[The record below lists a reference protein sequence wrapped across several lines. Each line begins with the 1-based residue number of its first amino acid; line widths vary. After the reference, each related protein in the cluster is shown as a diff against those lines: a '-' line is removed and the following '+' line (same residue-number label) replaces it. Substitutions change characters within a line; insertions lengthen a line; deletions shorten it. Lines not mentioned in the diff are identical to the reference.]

1 MERKRNPGIEPPL
14 TLSRIALRSIRATDH
29 GFTNVICRTPQPA
42 ESCEKSLETEV
53 KSNPPILGID
63 QSLIYSLSGSDP
75 HPEVAAVNDMQW
87 APIGPSEPVPPPLPP
102 SRVDFTGNR
111 TEFRKMV
118 TKGAMLELVTF
129 GFYRFWLV
137 TDIRRHLW
145 SNTAIDGDAAEY
157 TGRAKELL
165 VGFLF
170 ALAILVPI
178 YLAYFLV
185 GIEFERW
192 QGFASTPLFIAFY
205 AFGQFAIFRAR
216 RYRLT
221 RTVWRGVRFWMDGSG
236 WIYSFRAMLW
246 GLLVFL
252 TLGLA
257 LPWREASLERYKM
270 RHTYFGDLQG
280 DFEGDGWTFF
290 KRGWWLWLLTPIAVI
305 IFPLAPFLYAEFK
318 AREWRWWLNG
328 IRIGGVS
335 LSSDLPHNAFY
346 GLYWKMVGWWMLLST
361 LFGLYIG
368 GATMLVVKVSGVPAE
383 QVFGP
388 DHAAKSIPMLVMMVI
403 GYFALALAINIIM
416 RVYLQRDLWAK
427 VLETVAVHD
436 IGAAADVRANGEL
449 ASALGEGFAD
459 GLDVAGF

>member
-1 MERKRNPGIEPPL
+1 
-14 TLSRIALRSIRATDH
+14 
-29 GFTNVICRTPQPA
+29 
-42 ESCEKSLETEV
+42 
-53 KSNPPILGID
+53 
-63 QSLIYSLSGSDP
+63 
-75 HPEVAAVNDMQW
+75 MQW
-87 APIGPSEPVPPPLPP
+87 TPIGSEPLPPPLPP
-102 SRVDFTGNR
+102 IGVDFTGNR
-111 TEFRKMV
+111 SEFRKLV

-145 SNTAIDGDAAEY
+145 ANTAVDGDAAEY

-178 YLAYFLV
+178 YLGYFLI

-192 QGFASTPLFIAFY
+192 QGFASVPLFIGFY

-236 WIYSFRAMLW
+236 WAYAFRAMAW

-257 LPWREASLERYKM
+257 LPWREAALERYKM
-270 RHTYFGDLQG
+270 QHTHYGDLRG

-290 KRGWWLWLLTPIAVI
+290 KRAWWLWLLSPIALV
-305 IFPLAPFLYAEFK
+305 IFPLAPFFYAEFK
-318 AREWRWWLNG
+318 AREWRWWLDG
-328 IRIGGVS
+328 IRIGRVS

-346 GLYWKMVGWWMLLST
+346 GLYWKVIGWWTLLSMAFSAY
-361 LFGLYIG
+361 LGG
-368 GATMLVVKVSGVPAE
+368 GALLVVALSGVPAD
-383 QVFGP
+383 QVFGS
-388 DHAAKSIPMLVMMVI
+388 DNAAQSIPMVVMMVI
-403 GYFALALAINIIM
+403 GYFALALAINIVM

-427 VLETVAVHD
+427 VLETVEVHN
-436 IGAAADVRANGEL
+436 IAAAADVRGSGQL

>member
-1 MERKRNPGIEPPL
+1 
-14 TLSRIALRSIRATDH
+14 
-29 GFTNVICRTPQPA
+29 
-42 ESCEKSLETEV
+42 
-53 KSNPPILGID
+53 
-63 QSLIYSLSGSDP
+63 
-75 HPEVAAVNDMQW
+75 MQW
-87 APIGPSEPVPPPLPP
+87 TPIGSEPLPPPLPP
-102 SRVDFTGNR
+102 TRVDFSGNR
-111 TEFRKMV
+111 SEFRRMV

-145 SNTAIDGDAAEY
+145 ANTAIDGDAAEY

-192 QGFASTPLFIAFY
+192 QGFASTPLFIGFY
-205 AFGQFAIFRAR
+205 AFGQFAIFRTR

-236 WIYSFRAMLW
+236 WAYSFRAMAW
-246 GLLVFL
+246 GLLVLL

-257 LPWREASLERYKM
+257 LPWREAALERYKM
-270 RHTYFGDLQG
+270 QHSHYGDLRG

-290 KRGWWLWLLTPIAVI
+290 KRAWWLWLLSPIALF
-305 IFPLAPFLYAEFK
+305 IFPLAPFFYAEFK
-318 AREWRWWLNG
+318 AREWRWWLDG

-335 LSSDLPHNAFY
+335 LSSNLPHDAFY
-346 GLYWKMVGWWMLLST
+346 GLYWKMIGWWMLLTMAFSAYM
-361 LFGLYIG
+361 GG
-368 GATMLVVKVSGVPAE
+368 GALLLVQLSGVPAE
-383 QVFGP
+383 QMLGSDNAVT
-388 DHAAKSIPMLVMMVI
+388 SIPMVVMMVI
-403 GYFALALAINIIM
+403 GYLALALAINIVM

-427 VLETVAVHD
+427 VLETVEVHD
-436 IGAAADVRANGEL
+436 IAAAADVRGSGQL

>member
-1 MERKRNPGIEPPL
+1 
-14 TLSRIALRSIRATDH
+14 
-29 GFTNVICRTPQPA
+29 
-42 ESCEKSLETEV
+42 
-53 KSNPPILGID
+53 
-63 QSLIYSLSGSDP
+63 
-75 HPEVAAVNDMQW
+75 MQW
-87 APIGPSEPVPPPLPP
+87 TPIGSESIPPPLPP
-102 SRVDFTGNR
+102 TGVDFTGNR
-111 TEFRKMV
+111 SEFRKLV

-145 SNTAIDGDAAEY
+145 ANTAVDGDAAEY

-178 YLAYFLV
+178 YLAYFLI

-192 QGFASTPLFIAFY
+192 QGFASVPLFIGFY

-236 WIYSFRAMLW
+236 WAYSFRAMLW

-257 LPWREASLERYKM
+257 LPWREAALERYKM
-270 RHTYFGDLQG
+270 QHTHYGDLRG

-290 KRGWWLWLLTPIAVI
+290 KRAWWLWLLSPIALV
-305 IFPLAPFLYAEFK
+305 IFPLAPFFYAEFK
-318 AREWRWWLNG
+318 AREWRWWLDG

-335 LSSDLPHNAFY
+335 LSSNLPHDAFY
-346 GLYWKMVGWWMLLST
+346 GLYWKVIGWWTLLSMAFSAY
-361 LFGLYIG
+361 LGG
-368 GATMLVVKVSGVPAE
+368 GALLMVTLSGVPAD
-383 QVFGP
+383 QVFGS
-388 DHAAKSIPMLVMMVI
+388 DNAAKSIPMVVMMVI
-403 GYFALALAINIIM
+403 GYFALALAINIVM

-427 VLETVAVHD
+427 VLETVKVHN
-436 IGAAADVRANGEL
+436 IAAAADVRGSGQL

>member
-1 MERKRNPGIEPPL
+1 
-14 TLSRIALRSIRATDH
+14 
-29 GFTNVICRTPQPA
+29 
-42 ESCEKSLETEV
+42 
-53 KSNPPILGID
+53 
-63 QSLIYSLSGSDP
+63 
-75 HPEVAAVNDMQW
+75 MQW
-87 APIGPSEPVPPPLPP
+87 TPIGSEPLPPPLPAT
-102 SRVDFTGNR
+102 RVDFSGSR
-111 TEFRKMV
+111 SEFRKMV

-145 SNTAIDGDAAEY
+145 THTAIDGDAAEY

-178 YLAYFLV
+178 YLAYFLI

-192 QGFASTPLFIAFY
+192 QAFASTPLFIAFY

-236 WIYSFRAMLW
+236 WAYAFRAMLW
-246 GLLVFL
+246 GLLVLL

-257 LPWREASLERYKM
+257 LPWRAAALERYKM
-270 RHTYFGDLQG
+270 RHTHYGDLRG
-280 DFEGDGWTFF
+280 DFDADGWTFF
-290 KRGWWLWLLTPIAVI
+290 KRGWWLWLLSPIALI
-305 IFPLAPFLYAEFK
+305 IFPLAPFFYAEFK
-318 AREWRWWLNG
+318 AREWRWWLDG

-335 LSSDLPHNAFY
+335 LSSELRHDAFY
-346 GLYWKMVGWWMLLST
+346 GLYWKVIGWWMLLT
-361 LFGLYIG
+361 VAFAAYMG
-368 GATMLVVKVSGVPAE
+368 GSAFLVVSLTGVSAE
-383 QVFGP
+383 EIFAG
-388 DHAAKSIPMLVMMVI
+388 DNATKSIPMVAMMVI
-403 GYFALALAINIIM
+403 GYFALALAINIVM

-427 VLETVAVHD
+427 VLETVEVHN
-436 IGAAADVRANGEL
+436 IWAAADVRGSGQL
-449 ASALGEGFAD
+449 AGALGEGFAD

>member
-1 MERKRNPGIEPPL
+1 M
-14 TLSRIALRSIRATDH
+14 
-29 GFTNVICRTPQPA
+29 
-42 ESCEKSLETEV
+42 
-53 KSNPPILGID
+53 LGID
-63 QSLIYSLSGSDP
+63 QSLTYSLIAIDH

-87 APIGPSEPVPPPLPP
+87 TPIGSQPIPPPLPP
-102 SRVDFTGNR
+102 TGVDFTGNR
-111 TEFRKMV
+111 SEFRKLV

-145 SNTAIDGDAAEY
+145 ANTAVDGDAAEY

-178 YLAYFLV
+178 YLAYFLI

-192 QGFASTPLFIAFY
+192 QGFASVPLFIGFY

-236 WIYSFRAMLW
+236 WAYSLRAMLW

-257 LPWREASLERYKM
+257 LPWREAALERYKM
-270 RHTYFGDLQG
+270 QHTHYGDLRG

-290 KRGWWLWLLTPIAVI
+290 KRAWWLWLLSPIALL
-305 IFPLAPFLYAEFK
+305 IFPLAPFFYAEFK
-318 AREWRWWLNG
+318 AREWRWWLDG
-328 IRIGGVS
+328 IRIGDVR
-335 LSSDLPHNAFY
+335 LSSNLPHDAFY
-346 GLYWKMVGWWMLLST
+346 GLYWKVIGWWTLLSMAFSAY
-361 LFGLYIG
+361 LGG
-368 GATMLVVKVSGVPAE
+368 GALLVVTLSGVPAD
-383 QVFGP
+383 QLFGS
-388 DHAAKSIPMLVMMVI
+388 DDAAKSIPMVVMMVI
-403 GYFALALAINIIM
+403 GYFALALAINIVM
-416 RVYLQRDLWAK
+416 RVYLQRDLWSK
-427 VLETVAVHD
+427 VLETVGVHN
-436 IGAAADVRANGEL
+436 IAAAADVRGSGQL

>member
-1 MERKRNPGIEPPL
+1 MG
-14 TLSRIALRSIRATDH
+14 
-29 GFTNVICRTPQPA
+29 
-42 ESCEKSLETEV
+42 
-53 KSNPPILGID
+53 
-63 QSLIYSLSGSDP
+63 P
-75 HPEVAAVNDMQW
+75 HR
-87 APIGPSEPVPPPLPP
+87 PSEPVPPPLPP
-102 SRVDFTGNR
+102 TRVDFTGNR

-192 QGFASTPLFIAFY
+192 QGFASTPLFISFY

-236 WIYSFRAMLW
+236 WAYSFRAMLW

-270 RHTYFGDLQG
+270 RHTHFGDLQG

-290 KRGWWLWLLTPIAVI
+290 KRGWWLWLLSPIAII

-346 GLYWKMVGWWMLLST
+346 GLYWKVIGWWMLLST
-361 LFGLYIG
+361 MFGRLYRRCHH
-368 GATMLVVKVSGVPAE
+368 ARRQAEWRSG
-383 QVFGP
+383 
-388 DHAAKSIPMLVMMVI
+388 
-403 GYFALALAINIIM
+403 
-416 RVYLQRDLWAK
+416 
-427 VLETVAVHD
+427 
-436 IGAAADVRANGEL
+436 
-449 ASALGEGFAD
+449 
-459 GLDVAGF
+459 

>member
-1 MERKRNPGIEPPL
+1 
-14 TLSRIALRSIRATDH
+14 
-29 GFTNVICRTPQPA
+29 
-42 ESCEKSLETEV
+42 
-53 KSNPPILGID
+53 
-63 QSLIYSLSGSDP
+63 
-75 HPEVAAVNDMQW
+75 MQW
-87 APIGPSEPVPPPLPP
+87 APIGSEPVPPPLPP
-102 SRVDFTGNR
+102 TRVDFTGNR

-192 QGFASTPLFIAFY
+192 QGFASTPLFISFY

-236 WIYSFRAMLW
+236 WAYSFRAMLW

-270 RHTYFGDLQG
+270 RHTHFGDLQG

-290 KRGWWLWLLTPIAVI
+290 KRGWWLWLLSPIAII

-318 AREWRWWLNG
+318 AREWRWWLDG

-346 GLYWKMVGWWMLLST
+346 GLYWKVIGWWMLLST
-361 LFGLYIG
+361 MFGALYRRCHL
-368 GATMLVVKVSGVPAE
+368 ARRQAERRSGRA
-383 QVFGP
+383 G
-388 DHAAKSIPMLVMMVI
+388 
-403 GYFALALAINIIM
+403 
-416 RVYLQRDLWAK
+416 
-427 VLETVAVHD
+427 
-436 IGAAADVRANGEL
+436 VRARQCRQEHPDAGDDGHRL
-449 ASALGEGFAD
+449 FRRCACDQHHHARLSPARSLGQGA
-459 GLDVAGF
+459 GNRRGARHRSRGGCPRQRRACQRARRRLCRWSRCRGILDRE

>member
-1 MERKRNPGIEPPL
+1 
-14 TLSRIALRSIRATDH
+14 
-29 GFTNVICRTPQPA
+29 
-42 ESCEKSLETEV
+42 
-53 KSNPPILGID
+53 
-63 QSLIYSLSGSDP
+63 
-75 HPEVAAVNDMQW
+75 MQW
-87 APIGPSEPVPPPLPP
+87 TPIGPSEPVPPPLPP
-102 SRVDFTGNR
+102 SRVDFSGNR
-111 TEFRKMV
+111 TGFRKMV

-157 TGRAKELL
+157 TGRGKELL
-165 VGFLF
+165 IGFLF

-192 QGFASTPLFIAFY
+192 QGFASTPLFISFY

-236 WIYSFRAMLW
+236 WAYSFRAMLW

-270 RHTYFGDLQG
+270 RHTHFGDLQG
-280 DFEGDGWTFF
+280 DFEGDGWAFF
-290 KRGWWLWLLTPIAVI
+290 KRGWWLWLLTPLAIV
-305 IFPLAPFLYAEFK
+305 IFPAAPFLYAEFK
-318 AREWRWWLNG
+318 AREWRWWLDG

-335 LSSDLPHNAFY
+335 LSSSLPHNAFY
-346 GLYWKMVGWWMLLST
+346 GLYWKVIGWWLLLSV
-361 LFGLYIG
+361 LFGFYLA
-368 GATMLVVKVSGVPAE
+368 GAAGLVAAAGVSIA
-383 QVFGP
+383 GP
-388 DHAAKSIPMLVMMVI
+388 DAIGRSIPLLSMMVI
-403 GYFALALAINIIM
+403 GYFALALALNVVM
-416 RVYLQRDLWAK
+416 RMYLQRDIWVK
-427 VLETVAVHD
+427 VLETVEVHN
-436 IGAAADVRANGEL
+436 IGAAADVRASGEL

>member
-1 MERKRNPGIEPPL
+1 M
-14 TLSRIALRSIRATDH
+14 A
-29 GFTNVICRTPQPA
+29 
-42 ESCEKSLETEV
+42 
-53 KSNPPILGID
+53 ID
-63 QSLIYSLSGSDP
+63 Q

-87 APIGPSEPVPPPLPP
+87 TPIGSEPLPPPLPP
-102 SRVDFTGNR
+102 IGVDFTGNR
-111 TEFRKMV
+111 SEFRKLV

-145 SNTAIDGDAAEY
+145 ANTAVDGDAAEY

-178 YLAYFLV
+178 YLGYFLI

-192 QGFASTPLFIAFY
+192 QGFASVPLFIGFY

-236 WIYSFRAMLW
+236 WAYAFRAMAW

-257 LPWREASLERYKM
+257 LPWREAALERYKM
-270 RHTYFGDLQG
+270 QHTHYGDLRG

-290 KRGWWLWLLTPIAVI
+290 KRAWWLWLLSPIALV
-305 IFPLAPFLYAEFK
+305 IFPLAPFFYAEFK
-318 AREWRWWLNG
+318 AREWRWWLDG
-328 IRIGGVS
+328 IRIGRVS

-346 GLYWKMVGWWMLLST
+346 GLYWKVIGWWTLLSMAFSAY
-361 LFGLYIG
+361 LGG
-368 GATMLVVKVSGVPAE
+368 GALLVVALSGVPAD
-383 QVFGP
+383 QVFGS
-388 DHAAKSIPMLVMMVI
+388 DNAAQSIPMVVMMVI
-403 GYFALALAINIIM
+403 GYFALALAINIVM

-427 VLETVAVHD
+427 VLETVEVHN
-436 IGAAADVRANGEL
+436 IAAAADVRGSGQL

>member
-1 MERKRNPGIEPPL
+1 M
-14 TLSRIALRSIRATDH
+14 
-29 GFTNVICRTPQPA
+29 
-42 ESCEKSLETEV
+42 
-53 KSNPPILGID
+53 
-63 QSLIYSLSGSDP
+63 
-75 HPEVAAVNDMQW
+75 NDMQW
-87 APIGPSEPVPPPLPP
+87 TPIGSESIPPPLPP
-102 SRVDFTGNR
+102 TGVDFTGNR
-111 TEFRKMV
+111 SEFRKLV

-145 SNTAIDGDAAEY
+145 ANTAVDGDAAEY

-178 YLAYFLV
+178 YLAYFLI

-192 QGFASTPLFIAFY
+192 QGFASVPLFIGFY

-236 WIYSFRAMLW
+236 WAYSFRAMLW

-257 LPWREASLERYKM
+257 LPWREAALERYKM
-270 RHTYFGDLQG
+270 QHTHYGDLRG

-290 KRGWWLWLLTPIAVI
+290 KRAWWLWLLSPIALV
-305 IFPLAPFLYAEFK
+305 IFPLAPFFYAEFK
-318 AREWRWWLNG
+318 AREWRWWLDG

-335 LSSDLPHNAFY
+335 LSSNLPHDAFY
-346 GLYWKMVGWWMLLST
+346 GLYWKVIGWWTLLSMAFSAY
-361 LFGLYIG
+361 LGG
-368 GATMLVVKVSGVPAE
+368 GALLMVTLSGVPAD
-383 QVFGP
+383 QVFGS
-388 DHAAKSIPMLVMMVI
+388 DNAAKSIPMVVMMVI
-403 GYFALALAINIIM
+403 GYFALALAINIVM

-427 VLETVAVHD
+427 VLETVKVHN
-436 IGAAADVRANGEL
+436 IAAAADVRGSGQL

>member
-1 MERKRNPGIEPPL
+1 
-14 TLSRIALRSIRATDH
+14 
-29 GFTNVICRTPQPA
+29 
-42 ESCEKSLETEV
+42 
-53 KSNPPILGID
+53 
-63 QSLIYSLSGSDP
+63 
-75 HPEVAAVNDMQW
+75 MQW
-87 APIGPSEPVPPPLPP
+87 TPIGSEPLPPPLPP
-102 SRVDFTGNR
+102 TRVDFSGSR
-111 TEFRKMV
+111 SEFRKMV

-145 SNTAIDGDAAEY
+145 THTAIDGDTAEY

-178 YLAYFLV
+178 YLAYFLI

-192 QGFASTPLFIAFY
+192 QAFASTPLFIAFY

-236 WIYSFRAMLW
+236 WAYAFRAMMW
-246 GLLVFL
+246 GLLVLL

-257 LPWREASLERYKM
+257 LPWRAAALERYKM
-270 RHTYFGDLQG
+270 RHTHYGDLRG
-280 DFEGDGWTFF
+280 DFDADGWTFF
-290 KRGWWLWLLTPIAVI
+290 KRGWWLWLLSPIALL

-318 AREWRWWLNG
+318 AREWRWWLDG

-335 LSSDLPHNAFY
+335 LSSELPHDAFY
-346 GLYWKMVGWWMLLST
+346 GLYWKVIGWWMLLT
-361 LFGLYIG
+361 VAFTAYMGG
-368 GATMLVVKVSGVPAE
+368 GAFLVVSLTGVSAE
-383 QVFGP
+383 EIFAG
-388 DHAAKSIPMLVMMVI
+388 DKATKSIPMVVMMVI
-403 GYFALALAINIIM
+403 GYFALALAINIVM

-427 VLETVAVHD
+427 VLETVEVHD
-436 IGAAADVRANGEL
+436 IAAAADVRGSGQL
-449 ASALGEGFAD
+449 AGALGEGFAD

>member
-1 MERKRNPGIEPPL
+1 M
-14 TLSRIALRSIRATDH
+14 
-29 GFTNVICRTPQPA
+29 
-42 ESCEKSLETEV
+42 
-53 KSNPPILGID
+53 
-63 QSLIYSLSGSDP
+63 
-75 HPEVAAVNDMQW
+75 NDMQW
-87 APIGPSEPVPPPLPP
+87 TPIGAEPLPPPLPP
-102 SRVDFTGNR
+102 TRVDFSGNR
-111 TEFRKMV
+111 SEFRRMV
-118 TKGAMLELVTF
+118 TRGAMLELVTF

-145 SNTAIDGDAAEY
+145 ANTAIDGDAAEY

-165 VGFLF
+165 IGFLV

-178 YLAYFLV
+178 YLAYFLI

-192 QGFASTPLFIAFY
+192 QGFASLPLFIGFY

-236 WIYSFRAMLW
+236 WAYSLRAMLW

-257 LPWREASLERYKM
+257 LPWRAAALERYKM
-270 RHTYFGDLQG
+270 QHTHYGDLSG

-290 KRGWWLWLLTPIAVI
+290 KRGWWLWLLSPVALV
-305 IFPLAPFLYAEFK
+305 IFPLAPFLYAEFR
-318 AREWRWWLNG
+318 AREWRWWLDG

-335 LSSDLPHNAFY
+335 LSSDLPHDAFY
-346 GLYWKMVGWWMLLST
+346 GLYWKVVGWWTLLSAA
-361 LFGLYIG
+361 FGAYMIG
-368 GATMLVVKVSGVPAE
+368 GTLLVVQLTGVPVD
-383 QVFGP
+383 QVFEPG
-388 DHAAKSIPMLVMMVI
+388 DGANSIPVVAMMVI
-403 GYFALALAINIIM
+403 GYFAVALAINIVM

-427 VLETVAVHD
+427 VLETVEVHK
-436 IGAAADVRANGEL
+436 IAAAANVQGRGEL
-449 ASALGEGFAD
+449 AGALGEGFAD

>member
-1 MERKRNPGIEPPL
+1 M
-14 TLSRIALRSIRATDH
+14 
-29 GFTNVICRTPQPA
+29 
-42 ESCEKSLETEV
+42 
-53 KSNPPILGID
+53 
-63 QSLIYSLSGSDP
+63 
-75 HPEVAAVNDMQW
+75 NDMQW
-87 APIGPSEPVPPPLPP
+87 TPIGSEPLPPPLPP
-102 SRVDFTGNR
+102 TRVDFSGDR

-145 SNTAIDGDAAEY
+145 ANTAIDGDAAEY

-178 YLAYFLV
+178 YLAYFLI

-192 QGFASTPLFIAFY
+192 QGFASTPLFIGFY

-236 WIYSFRAMLW
+236 WAYSFRAMAW
-246 GLLVFL
+246 GLLALL

-257 LPWREASLERYKM
+257 LPWRAAALERYKM
-270 RHTYFGDLQG
+270 QHTHYGDLRG

-290 KRGWWLWLLTPIAVI
+290 KRAWWLWLLSPIALL
-305 IFPLAPFLYAEFK
+305 IFPLAPFFYAEFK
-318 AREWRWWLNG
+318 AREWRWWIDG

-335 LSSDLPHNAFY
+335 LSSDLPHDAFY
-346 GLYWKMVGWWMLLST
+346 GLYWKVIGWWTLLS
-361 LFGLYIG
+361 LVFSAYLAGSAL
-368 GATMLVVKVSGVPAE
+368 LVVQLSGVPAD
-383 QVFGP
+383 QAFGS
-388 DHAAKSIPMLVMMVI
+388 DNAARSIPLVVMMVA
-403 GYFALALAINIIM
+403 GYLALALAINIVM

-427 VLETVAVHD
+427 VLETVEVHD
-436 IGAAADVRANGEL
+436 IAAAADVRGSGQL